1 MIYLLLLC
9 VFRYCFAVVESWA
22 FSDLVINFLFLNE
35 NLSGNILTF
44 SLQWRLVNVIWRTV
58 LFDFLILIA

>member
-35 NLSGNILTF
+35 NLSRNIDILTPVET
-44 SLQWRLVNVIWRTV
+44 SKCYLENCSV
-58 LFDFLILIA
+58 